1 MAWDNG
7 KVVFIDQ
14 TKLPGRVSYVHCS
27 SYHQVADCIRRMV
40 VRGAPAIGVAAGMGV
55 ALAATTSKN
64 RRVSAIMLE
73 LRAAVEELR
82 QTRPTAVNLF
92 WGLDRML
99 AVADSAG
106 NSVRAVKEAMV
117 REAMRMADEDV
128 DTNRRLGKFGAELL
142 EDGDV
147 VLTHCRWPN

>member
-1 MAWDNG
+1 
-7 KVVFIDQ
+7 
-14 TKLPGRVSYVHCS
+14 
-27 SYHQVADCIRRMV
+27 
-40 VRGAPAIGVAAGMGV
+40 MGV
-55 ALAATTSKN
+55 ALAAATSKAS
-64 RRVSAIMLE
+64 RVSKMLLE
-73 LRAAVEELR
+73 LRAAVEELK

-99 AVADSAG
+99 AVAEGAG
-106 NSVRAVKEAMV
+106 NSVPAVKEAMV
-117 REAMRMADEDV
+117 REAIRMADEDV

>member
-1 MAWDNG
+1 
-7 KVVFIDQ
+7 
-14 TKLPGRVSYVHCS
+14 
-27 SYHQVADCIRRMV
+27 
-40 VRGAPAIGVAAGMGV
+40 MGV